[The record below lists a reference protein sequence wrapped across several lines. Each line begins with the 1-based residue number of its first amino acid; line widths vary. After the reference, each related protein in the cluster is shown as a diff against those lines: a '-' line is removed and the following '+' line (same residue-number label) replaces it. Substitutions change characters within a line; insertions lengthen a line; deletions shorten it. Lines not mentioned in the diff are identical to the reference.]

1 MKHSIISWRKNILE
15 KGNII
20 VVRGQIKQLQLII
33 KITYSIRLTMNI
45 NKKYSK
51 NQHEFID
58 WKVYKQ
64 MV

>member
-1 MKHSIISWRKNILE
+1 MKHSIISRRKNILE

-51 NQHEFID
+51 N
-58 WKVYKQ
+58 
-64 MV
+64 